1 MLLVECKLQP
11 ASDNHPP
18 LPVNNVSDQNIC
30 VLCAP
35 HNYSLLARTRGG
47 VRGRPPVLRSHRGL
61 WWPPLPYPRRA
72 RGLVASSPGD
82 LWPLLST
89 CVTSILLRYSA
100 TRGRCWRREYHR
112 LSLVHLF
119 SRKLREWIRYGGQI
133 NWNMNEENSTYF
145 QATERIYRGVVA
157 KPHSWPWIAKLK
169 VTLKMM
175 FIFLVVISVFCAHGG
190 IRFGLLYMHD
200 DLAMQFHWI
209 NEYDIFNQSHF
220 LTYQEL
226 LRENHSFCFL
236 LIIAVAFPNYSQF
249 GETHFSHSLSALSS
263 LNMQSFLFSLFINRF
278 WKEKV
283 LKSYLTFLCRCRW
296 CQM

>member
-1 MLLVECKLQP
+1 MCPIKIFVCFVLHIITVSSLEHAAESEAAP
-11 ASDNHPP
+11 RSSDHTAASDD
-18 LPVNNVSDQNIC
+18 LLSR
-30 VLCAP
+30 VL
-35 HNYSLLARTRGG
+35 G
-47 VRGRPPVLRSHRGL
+47 VPGV
-61 WWPPLPYPRRA
+61 WWPAAQVTSDLCPL
-72 RGLVASSPGD
+72 S
-82 LWPLLST
+82 
-89 CVTSILLRYSA
+89 CVTSIFLRYSA

-119 SRKLREWIRYGGQI
+119 SRKLREWIRCGGQI

-209 NEYDIFNQSHF
+209 NEYDILNQSHF

-226 LRENHSFCFL
+226 LRENHSFCFFTHHCGCIPKL
-236 LIIAVAFPNYSQF
+236 LAIWWK
-249 GETHFSHSLSALSS
+249 HFSHSLSALSS
-263 LNMQSFLFSLFINRF
+263 LNMQSFLFSLSSLINFERRKF
-278 WKEKV
+278 WKV
-283 LKSYLTFLCRCRW
+283 I
-296 CQM
+296 

>member
-1 MLLVECKLQP
+1 M
-11 ASDNHPP
+11 
-18 LPVNNVSDQNIC
+18 
-30 VLCAP
+30 
-35 HNYSLLARTRGG
+35 T
-47 VRGRPPVLRSHRGL
+47 
-61 WWPPLPYPRRA
+61 
-72 RGLVASSPGD
+72 SSPVSSACPGSGGQQPR
-82 LWPLLST
+82 WPLTSVHYQT
-89 CVTSILLRYSA
+89 CVTSIFLRYSA

-119 SRKLREWIRYGGQI
+119 SRKLREWIRCGGQI

-209 NEYDIFNQSHF
+209 NEYDILNQSHF

-236 LIIAVAFPNYSQF
+236 LIIAVAFPNYLQF
-249 GETHFSHSLSALSS
+249 GENISLIHYQLFLLSICNLFFSLSLH
-263 LNMQSFLFSLFINRF
+263 
-278 WKEKV
+278 
-283 LKSYLTFLCRCRW
+283 
-296 CQM
+296 

>member
-61 WWPPLPYPRRA
+61 WWPPLPCPRRA

-209 NEYDIFNQSHF
+209 NEYDILNQSHF

-226 LRENHSFCFL
+226 LRENHSFCFFTHHCGCIPKL
-236 LIIAVAFPNYSQF
+236 LAIWWNTFLSFIISSFFSQYAIF
-249 GETHFSHSLSALSS
+249 
-263 LNMQSFLFSLFINRF
+263 SFLSLH
-278 WKEKV
+278 
-283 LKSYLTFLCRCRW
+283 
-296 CQM
+296 